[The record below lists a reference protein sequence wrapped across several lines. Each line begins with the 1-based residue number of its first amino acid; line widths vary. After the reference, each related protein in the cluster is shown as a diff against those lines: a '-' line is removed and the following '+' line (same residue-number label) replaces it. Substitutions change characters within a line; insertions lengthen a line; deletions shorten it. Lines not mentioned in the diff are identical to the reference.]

1 MLTKTIL
8 KKILNVKHTAI
19 DDVVFNPDGSMSVR
33 VHPTKG
39 QQHRCGICGKKSP
52 MYDSGRGLRRWRTC
66 DWNTNIVYIEAQS
79 PRVCCPEHGV
89 VTASVPWARHDSG
102 FTYEFEQQVTWL
114 ATNCPKKVVS
124 ALMRISWHTVGPII
138 SRVKKDID
146 PNPEHRFDGLVNIGV
161 DETSYR
167 KGHKY
172 LTVIVDHDKGKV
184 IWACKGHGKNVFAK
198 FFKLLTPDQLA
209 SIRLVS
215 GDGAKWIAECLKEF
229 CPDAQRC
236 LDPFHV
242 VQWANEALD
251 DVRRNAWRDARKK
264 APKTPKRG
272 RGRPPKNATPPDT
285 TAKDLKGSR
294 YALGKAPENLTEAQ
308 MAQLEIIAKSD
319 KRLYRAYL
327 LKEELR
333 LVFQQDAEN
342 GKRMLDHWIKW
353 AQHCRIPV
361 FVELQRKIRR
371 HYASIIATLEHRL
384 SNARIEAI
392 NNKIKLSIRMAYGFR
407 NMDNMLDTIMLRCSD
422 IEVRLPWEPQ
432 STGIVTHTY

>member
-1 MLTKTIL
+1 
-8 KKILNVKHTAI
+8 
-19 DDVVFNPDGSMSVR
+19 
-33 VHPTKG
+33 
-39 QQHRCGICGKKSP
+39 
-52 MYDSGRGLRRWRTC
+52 
-66 DWNTNIVYIEAQS
+66 
-79 PRVCCPEHGV
+79 
-89 VTASVPWARHDSG
+89 
-102 FTYEFEQQVTWL
+102 
-114 ATNCPKKVVS
+114 
-124 ALMRISWHTVGPII
+124 MRISWHTVGPII

-146 PNPEHRFDGLVNIGV
+146 PNPAQRFEGLVNIGV

-172 LTVIVDHDKGKV
+172 LTVIVDHNKGKV
-184 IWACKGHGKNVFAK
+184 IWVCKGHGKGVFTK
-198 FFKLLTPDQLA
+198 FFKLLTPEQL
-209 SIRLVS
+209 STIRLVS
-215 GDGAKWIAECLKEF
+215 GDGARWIAECIRDC

-242 VQWANEALD
+242 VQWANDALD
-251 DVRRNAWRDARKK
+251 DVRREAWRDARKN
-264 APKTPKRG
+264 APKAPKRG
-272 RGRPPKNATPPDT
+272 RGRPPKDVAPTNI

-294 YALGKAPENLTEAQ
+294 YALGKAPENLTVSQ
-308 MAQLEIIAKSD
+308 MAQVEMIAKSD

-371 HYASIIATLEHRL
+371 HYDAIIATLEHRL

-422 IEVRLPWEPQ
+422 MDVRLPWEPQ
-432 STGIVTHTY
+432 LSDAVTHTC